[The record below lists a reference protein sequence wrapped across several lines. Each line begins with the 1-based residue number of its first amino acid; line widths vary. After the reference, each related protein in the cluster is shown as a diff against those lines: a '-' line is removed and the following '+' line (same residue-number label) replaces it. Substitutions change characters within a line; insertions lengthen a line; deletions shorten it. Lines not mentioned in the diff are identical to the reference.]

1 MRGISFERHSNMSR
15 TRRAIQVPGSP
26 VMAEPQEAQAVEDA
40 HGTKISTDADPLA
53 DYSQRLS
60 TDADAKILKRAVL
73 CKDGWLCPD
82 LPPQAAQRA

>member
-1 MRGISFERHSNMSR
+1 MRGISFERHSHMSR
-15 TRRAIQVPGSP
+15 THRAIQVPGSP
-26 VMAEPQEAQAVEDA
+26 IMAEPQEAQAVEDA
-40 HGTKISTDADPLA
+40 PEPQINTDADPLA

-60 TDADAKILKRAVL
+60 ADIDAKTLKRAVL